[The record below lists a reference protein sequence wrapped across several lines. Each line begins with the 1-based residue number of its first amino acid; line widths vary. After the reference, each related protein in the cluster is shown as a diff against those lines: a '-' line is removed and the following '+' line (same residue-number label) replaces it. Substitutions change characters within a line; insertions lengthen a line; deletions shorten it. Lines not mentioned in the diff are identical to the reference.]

1 MRIRL
6 ALTLSIDRDRE
17 QQPNDESRE
26 VDMGSLVDHA
36 ERQHDAPRIGF
47 RSIEEES

>member
-6 ALTLSIDRDRE
+6 ALTLDLHRDRE
-17 QQPNDESRE
+17 QPTDESRE